1 MYASTLEKGVCQ
13 AFPDTCKTPTPGG
26 PVPIPYPNIAQCKTA
41 SSSTCSS
48 KVMICGMKA
57 FNLKARI
64 PQSQADNGGTA
75 GGGVVSNKIMG
86 QMKYTQGSSSVYI
99 QGAPIVRLTSQT
111 AHNGAPPNAPMGTQ
125 IAPSQ
130 NKVMVLK

>member
-1 MYASTLEKGVCQ
+1 MFASTLEKGICQ

-26 PVPIPYPNIAQCKTA
+26 PVPVAYPNIATCNTA
-41 SSSTCSS
+41 SSSSCSS

-57 FNLKARI
+57 FNLKTKI
-64 PQSQADNGGTA
+64 PQSQGDVAGNA

-86 QMKYTQGSSSVYI
+86 VMKYTKGSSSVYI
-99 QGAPIVRLTSQT
+99 EGAPVVRMTSQT
-111 AHNGAPPNAPMGTQ
+111 AHNGTPPNATMGTQ
-125 IAPSQ
+125 LSPSQ